1 MYIQVGSRYVDINW
15 ISCVEKRSLKGEKSL
30 SHLQQ
35 LQLGFP
41 VAAPA
46 RQMIVSI
53 PTPVMKHS
61 NMYSNLFQFFGIILS
76 SSFSNNIN
84 MLHFSFIICLI
95 CWFSASAHLIHSNY
109 SMILWWI
116 LNYSYPHT
124 GTWGKPKQSNGMKVT
139 LRISLPFEEWGLFI
153 ENKRKHSL
161 CWFWGVLWMGMMG
174 RGWPY
179 VWVVLKVKAKAKKK
193 DTTRVETWRCI
204 LCLAG
209 CSVRLSVFS

>member
-1 MYIQVGSRYVDINW
+1 MLKSVLSKQRSPSRTCNKCSWNFLLLHLHVRW
-15 ISCVEKRSLKGEKSL
+15 SSQSPPRSVNEA
-30 SHLQQ
+30 H
-35 LQLGFP
+35 
-41 VAAPA
+41 
-46 RQMIVSI
+46 
-53 PTPVMKHS
+53 T
-61 NMYSNLFQFFGIILS
+61 NMYSNLFHFFGIILS

-124 GTWGKPKQSNGMKVT
+124 GTWGKPKQSDGMKVT

-161 CWFWGVLWMGMMG
+161 CWFWGVSWMGMMG